1 MCIVPLLLHA
11 EGTKVTAMDGE
22 SDGSTCC
29 VFPGEV
35 DGEGGRSES
44 KWVRATV
51 RVCSHSHEGGATVV
65 RQGDGDVT

>member
-1 MCIVPLLLHA
+1 
-11 EGTKVTAMDGE
+11 MDGE

-29 VFPGEV
+29 AFPGEV